1 DPFGEPIFAEGA
13 GLKLADPF
21 DYGGGLVN
29 PNKAAYPGLIYD
41 MDKND
46 YISYLCAFGY
56 NSSTVSLL
64 VENATSCP
72 VPILDVNLPSITIP
86 NLRDPI
92 TLTRTVK
99 NVGLVSSTYK
109 AQIEPPPGIN
119 VVVRP
124 E

>member
-1 DPFGEPIFAEGA
+1 MGYVDITSLLQTQKSGKVGGVRAWKTDPFGEPIFAEGA

-72 VPILDVNLPSITIP
+72 VPNS
-86 NLRDPI
+86 
-92 TLTRTVK
+92 
-99 NVGLVSSTYK
+99 
-109 AQIEPPPGIN
+109 
-119 VVVRP
+119 
-124 E
+124 

>member
-1 DPFGEPIFAEGA
+1 MSSRTRDACRPVVAAACFLSSGALNQILLPWKTDPFGEPIFAEGA

-72 VPILDVNLPSITIP
+72 VPNS
-86 NLRDPI
+86 
-92 TLTRTVK
+92 
-99 NVGLVSSTYK
+99 
-109 AQIEPPPGIN
+109 
-119 VVVRP
+119 
-124 E
+124 